1 MDGRP
6 EQNHELEVAS
16 ETFREWV
23 REACDRVV
31 AHVES
36 LPEQNAGFDPSRAL
50 EAARNLVEPVPP
62 EEGRPLSEVL
72 DLVFD
77 ECVPQSFN
85 AAGPGYLAY
94 IPGGGILT
102 AALADFISNGLNR
115 YTGVWAA
122 APLLVEL
129 ETNVLR
135 WLIREMGYPSTARGI
150 FTTGG
155 SLANLTAIT
164 TARVEKLGE
173 DPSRGA
179 VLVGEHAHHS
189 VAKAAR
195 ICGFRNDQIHAVA
208 SDEAFRMDL
217 DDLRR
222 VIVTVRDR
230 GLEPFL
236 VVASAGTTD
245 TGAVD
250 PLPALVEVAGRENMW
265 LHVDAAYGGAFML
278 TERGR
283 HRLCGISEADSI
295 TLDPHK
301 GLFLPYGTGALLVRR
316 GAALRAAHHSEA
328 SYMPDFQDE
337 LGEDYQP
344 MDFCEYGPELSRSYR
359 GLRLWLPIMLHGMG
373 AFRRNLDEKLDLIAL
388 AERELAAMPGIEIV
402 APPQLSVLAFRLQ
415 SQDGDGAAGD
425 RMTEE
430 LLRRIL
436 SHQRVWLTS
445 TRLRGRFVIRICVL
459 SFRTHEDRMREC
471 LDIIRD
477 EARGLL
483 EGRA

>member
-1 MDGRP
+1 MA
-6 EQNHELEVAS
+6 HVAS
-16 ETFREWV
+16 
-23 REACDRVV
+23 
-31 AHVES
+31 
-36 LPEQNAGFDPSRAL
+36 LPDQDAGFDPTRAL
-50 EAARNLVEPVPP
+50 DAARGLVEPVPP
-62 EEGRPLSEVL
+62 EEGRPLQAVL
-72 DLVFD
+72 DLIFD
-77 ECVPQSFN
+77 ECAPQSFN

-102 AALADFISNGLNR
+102 AALADFISDGLNR

-129 ETNVLR
+129 ESNVLR
-135 WLIREMGYPSTARGI
+135 WLIREMGYSSRARGI

-173 DPSRGA
+173 DPARGA
-179 VLVGEHAHHS
+179 ILVGEHAHHS

-195 ICGFRNDQIHAVA
+195 ICGFRSDQIHAVG
-208 SDEAFRMDL
+208 SDDAFRMDP

-222 VIVTVRDR
+222 VTEDVRKQ
-230 GLEPFL
+230 GLVPFL
-236 VVASAGTTD
+236 LVGSAGTTD

-250 PLPALVEVAGRENMW
+250 PLPDLVDFAREEDMW
-265 LHVDAAYGGAFML
+265 FHVDAAYGGAFML

-283 HRLCGISEADSI
+283 RILRGISEADSI

-316 GAALRAAHHSEA
+316 GDALRAAHHSEA
-328 SYMPDFQDE
+328 TYMPDFQEE

-373 AFRRNLDEKLDLIAL
+373 AFRRSLDEKLDLAAL
-388 AERELAAMPGIEIV
+388 AARELETITGVEIV
-402 APPQLSVLAFRLQ
+402 APPQLSVLAFRLLAT
-415 SQDGDGAAGD
+415 DGNPVSGD
-425 RMTEE
+425 RITEE

-436 SHQRVWLTS
+436 ARQRVWLTP
-445 TRLRGRFVIRICVL
+445 TRLRERFVIRICVL
-459 SFRTHEDRMREC
+459 SFRTHEDRVREC
-471 LDIIRD
+471 LQIIRD
-477 EARGLL
+477 EAQGLL
-483 EGRA
+483 QEGT